1 MAIQRNGN
9 GNGNGNGK
17 TNGNG
22 NGNGKTNGNGNG
34 QRVATLAVGGAN
46 GLQDS
51 ASSQGQQITR
61 TEVFDQPVVLQQTSL
76 WSRAIVW
83 GIMGI
88 TATAIL
94 WASLAQIDEAVPAA
108 GQFKPESQVQPVQ
121 APVGGVVDKIMVKDG
136 QRVKQGD
143 VLIRMDTTAAEAQRK
158 SHEQVLASLD
168 RQNRFYRSQL
178 GGASAPGAAAAGV
191 SVPPEILAL
200 TTNRA
205 ALIDEIRLFEAQLT
219 GDPSAP
225 GLSVSQRVR
234 IQAGLRE
241 SSTRSSAAQFE
252 VSQAQQQMGQA
263 QSQLVA
269 AEKNLEIDQSI
280 YERLSTLSREGGFAQ
295 IQVDRQEQQL
305 LESRKE
311 VVRLTQEISRLQY
324 AVAGANEK
332 LQNTMAVTDTD
343 VLGKIAENEKQLAAI
358 DTQLNKAIVDNEAQ
372 ISDLKNQLSQAMVT
386 LKYQELRAPV
396 DGVVFDLK
404 AKGAGF
410 VSTNTEPIM
419 QIVPGN
425 GLVAEV
431 YITNKD
437 IGFVKEGMIVDVRV
451 DSFPFSEF
459 GDIKGEVVRIGSDAL
474 PPDQEHPY
482 YRFPTKIK
490 LDKQFIAN
498 SGQEIQ
504 IQSGMSV
511 SANIK
516 IRKRS
521 VMTIITDQFTRKVD
535 SFQNVR

>member
-1 MAIQRNGN
+1 MVISHSGN
-9 GNGNGNGK
+9 GNGNGSY
-17 TNGNG
+17 
-22 NGNGKTNGNGNG
+22 NGNGKGRVALGARPVNADNANG
-34 QRVATLAVGGAN
+34 QL
-46 GLQDS
+46 
-51 ASSQGQQITR
+51 TR
-61 TEVFDQPVVLQQTSL
+61 TEVFDQPVILQQTSG

-83 GIMGI
+83 GLMV
-88 TATAIL
+88 TTSLAFA
-94 WASLAQIDEAVPAA
+94 WAWVAQIDEAVPAP

-121 APVGGVVDKIMVKDG
+121 APVGGVVEQILVKDG
-136 QRVKQGD
+136 QRVKKGD
-143 VLIRMDTTAAEAQRK
+143 VLIKMDTTAAEAQRK
-158 SHEQVLASLD
+158 AHEQVIASLQK
-168 RQNRFYRSQL
+168 QNNFYRSQL
-178 GGASAPGAAAAGV
+178 GGAAPTAIGV
-191 SVPPEILAL
+191 NVPPEILAL
-200 TTNRA
+200 TSNRA

-219 GDPSAP
+219 GNASAP
-225 GLSVSQRVR
+225 GLSVSQRIR

-252 VSQAQQQMGQA
+252 VAQLQQQLSQAE
-263 QSQLVA
+263 SQLSA
-269 AEKNLEIDQSI
+269 AQKNLSIDESI
-280 YERLSTLSREGGFAQ
+280 YDRLSTLSREGGFAQ

-311 VVRLTQEISRLQY
+311 VDRLIQEISRLQY
-324 AVAGANEK
+324 AIAGAGEK

-343 VLGKIAENEKQLAAI
+343 VLGRIAENEKQLAAI
-358 DTQLNKAIVDNEAQ
+358 DTQLNKAIVDNESQ
-372 ISDLKNQLSQAMVT
+372 IADLKNQLSQAMVT

-404 AKGAGF
+404 AKGTGF
-410 VSTNTEPIM
+410 VATNSEPIL

-437 IGFVKEGMIVDVRV
+437 IGFVRQGMDVDVRV

-459 GDIKGEVVRIGSDAL
+459 GDIKGTVVRIGSDAL

-482 YRFPTKIK
+482 YRFPTLIK
-490 LDKQFIAN
+490 LDQQYIETD
-498 SGQEIQ
+498 GQEIQ

-511 SANIK
+511 SSNIK

-521 VMTIITDQFTRKVD
+521 VMSIITDQFTRKVD